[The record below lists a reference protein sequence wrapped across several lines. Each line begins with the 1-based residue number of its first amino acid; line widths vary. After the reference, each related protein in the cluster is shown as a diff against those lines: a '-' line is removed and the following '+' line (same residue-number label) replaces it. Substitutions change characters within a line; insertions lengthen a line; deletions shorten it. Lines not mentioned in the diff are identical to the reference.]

1 MFGNKAM
8 NVKYFCYTIS
18 KLKKY
23 LNAGC
28 ITGVYQIFTD
38 LIRFYVKP
46 SKPIGNLNSTVEA

>member
-1 MFGNKAM
+1 M